1 MRYILSPVEK
11 LRKVIK
17 SCERAIEEYENSE
30 TRESIGSIHFAKDY
44 LVAAECLIEVKM
56 LEDE

>member
-17 SCERAIEEYENSE
+17 SCERAIEEYENLEIRASA
-30 TRESIGSIHFAKDY
+30 GSIHFAKDY
-44 LVAAECLIEVKM
+44 LIAAECLVEIEI